1 MLWKQ
6 SRQRGQARSLGR
18 GGDRP
23 RAEQPP
29 RSHTGHASSLLTV
42 SPGGRSPGHLP
53 PDGERNPRLQTKQVS
68 GVNQCVCT
76 DARAQRAS
84 RALGSRTSVWGPV
97 PCRAPVG
104 TSPAPGL
111 SWRCHVVFS
120 APSCIGPAAPTLLH
134 PPSALP
140 RPSVPCSHQDWP
152 ATSVSKASGI
162 DQAFPQIRCH
172 PLPGPR

>member
-1 MLWKQ
+1 MLKANVLCC
-6 SRQRGQARSLGR
+6 GNKVGK
-18 GGDRP
+18 GDRRGP
-23 RAEQPP
+23 WGAGGTGHAPSSLP

-97 PCRAPVG
+97 PRRAPGPSRDQPCARPFLALPCRLFCSVMHRTSG
-104 TSPAPGL
+104 SHTSPSTLSSTTTFSPLLPPGL
-111 SWRCHVVFS
+111 AGHLCVQSIWN
-120 APSCIGPAAPTLLH
+120 
-134 PPSALP
+134 
-140 RPSVPCSHQDWP
+140 
-152 ATSVSKASGI
+152 
-162 DQAFPQIRCH
+162 
-172 PLPGPR
+172 